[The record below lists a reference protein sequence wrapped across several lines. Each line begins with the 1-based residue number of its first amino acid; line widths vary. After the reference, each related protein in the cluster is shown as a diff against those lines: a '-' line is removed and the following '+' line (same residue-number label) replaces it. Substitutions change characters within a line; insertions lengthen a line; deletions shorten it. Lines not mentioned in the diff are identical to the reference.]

1 MIRVLRNQQEVRERL
16 QTVKPQLGFLKWLH
30 LPKQETWVGSLGQ
43 EDPLEQGNGNSLQYS
58 CLEYSMDR
66 GTLWATVHGVG
77 HN

>member
-43 EDPLEQGNGNSLQYS
+43 EDPLE
-58 CLEYSMDR
+58 
-66 GTLWATVHGVG
+66 
-77 HN
+77 